1 MLKAEAIDL
10 KDKNIYFQF
19 ECIEKI
25 QNILYSV
32 ENRKV
37 ENCLQEIKTEYHKE
51 IDKIVFDYLGLDV
64 NTRNYIVETF
74 ENTVRNRTTKTKNKV

>member
-1 MLKAEAIDL
+1 MLKVEAIDL

-37 ENCLQEIKTEYHKE
+37 L
-51 IDKIVFDYLGLDV
+51 
-64 NTRNYIVETF
+64 
-74 ENTVRNRTTKTKNKV
+74 